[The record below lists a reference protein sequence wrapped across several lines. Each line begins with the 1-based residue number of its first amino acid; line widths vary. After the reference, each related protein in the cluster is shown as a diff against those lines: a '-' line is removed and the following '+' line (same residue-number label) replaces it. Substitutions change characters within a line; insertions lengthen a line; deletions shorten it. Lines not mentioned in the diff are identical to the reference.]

1 VTRSDKRAEPE
12 WNQEFLFPLQD
23 SMAKR
28 VLGGQDEKLLL
39 VGVYERKTFVKD
51 ALLGGIQIK
60 LSKLMAHQPMNRVF
74 KVGRDGVKL
83 HLRLWWVGKQVQP
96 LHKQYVTTNNQQIS
110 LLLAHS
116 FRLFPFSLALFF
128 SCFRAG
134 YEPMACVCGVCLPAV
149 STYWRA
155 S

>member
-1 VTRSDKRAEPE
+1 MTRSDKRAEPE

-96 LHKQYVTTNNQQIS
+96 LHKQYVTTNNQPNKPSARAFIS
-110 LLLAHS
+110 
-116 FRLFPFSLALFF
+116 PFSLF
-128 SCFRAG
+128 SCSLFLLLSCR
-134 YEPMACVCGVCLPAV
+134 V
-149 STYWRA
+149 
-155 S
+155 